1 MAESTRP
8 DIAPLTWV
16 QSELENA
23 LDTASRLL
31 GQTTPPSP
39 EEAADISQH
48 LEQVRGALVLVG
60 FEALA
65 HFLSACLPLL
75 SDPALREDENAH
87 RLLGDALNATR
98 HYIDELLAGQ
108 PDRPLRLLPLY
119 TELRAAAGAFVDA
132 EELFYPTPLS
142 AADLP
147 ARRHLPAG
155 AQESA
160 SASTQALLTHFQRA
174 LLVVLRETDPEERQ
188 TSIAAMMDA
197 ARQLEELHKHTPE
210 SALWQAAQAML
221 EGLSHGDLELTDN
234 IKRLCATLERQL
246 RRGAN
251 LSDDIPRRLLREML
265 YRILHLPQR
274 SELQQAVHRRWQLAD
289 WLETPPPISTAAT
302 ASTDLLSALTDDL
315 TRLEPLWEAHCQD
328 NQNQSLHDEFPRFA
342 ERVRRAGRAN
352 LDTYLD
358 GLALFLAAE
367 RQDGYAI
374 SPDLALEFAASL
386 LLIHAGLQKKMP
398 DASFVTQAQRA
409 LTRLGQTRQNL
420 PVDPLNALDRNAT
433 EQSGLDR
440 LAETILHTL
449 LQAEK
454 ILEEYFRPPYDP
466 QPIAGLLEPL
476 SHAHGALLFV
486 GDDQAAALLQH
497 IGRQVVTLAES
508 GFAPASADTEALARH
523 LSALILYLQS
533 ILRGHPIH
541 LSILLRPERPRE
553 AVAPAQPSAEEHA
566 DTHTGDEPAPESGE
580 DENTEG
586 EATAAQPA
594 AAPARRP
601 VPRMPIH
608 SLAAEFAAAARV
620 ANEDPTPDDDV
631 IGHLR
636 KLPDDADIPDGLP
649 ASAFGDS
656 DEDPEEEL
664 FRTFVEEAHTLLA
677 EAAPLIQRPLE
688 VAQSSESVATL
699 RRIFH
704 TLKGSGRLVGLG
716 RYSDTAWAME
726 EVLNQH
732 IAGNE
737 QAPSALNHL
746 LRSAHKLFSEWTE
759 TLQQSDQNAPDPS
772 ALLAEIKALPGA
784 PQSSMADADP
794 ATPTRAEIRSDGP
807 QNIFPLFLE
816 EESELLAQL
825 VAYLRQWQA
834 SPQNTDASTQIARL
848 LHTMKG
854 NANMVKAVDLAAHL
868 HQQEALLSENRPVTS
883 LIDALLQGSDHAQHL
898 LEELR
903 THGNEAVPASIRVD
917 TDTLQQL
924 ARQIGELTLARTRI
938 ENHLES
944 IQRGLRELGASLARL
959 REHSRETELQADLQM
974 LSQQASQ
981 QATDESFDPL
991 ELDRYTRLQEL
1002 ARQFSESSADIDSL
1016 RQGFERATEQIHVAL
1031 RQQSTLCHD
1040 MQQTLADTRAAAFRT
1055 ISERLHRV
1063 VRESTRQTGKRAR
1076 LEITGE
1082 DTELERTLLEHI
1094 TGPLEHLLRNAVAH
1108 GIEAP
1113 EIRAQHGKSETGLI
1127 AIHVRRN
1134 DDELQIDLTDDGNG
1148 LDLNAITERG
1158 RQLRLLPPDGQPG
1171 TDTLARLIF
1180 HPGFSTAHDVS
1191 TVSGRGIGMDIVH
1204 AAIDAAKGRLTLHTS
1219 TGDGLGIYIRL
1230 PLTTVFIPSMLVR
1243 EGNQTFAISS
1253 HLVIR
1258 HFEPGEEIIHEN
1270 TYPTPMLLSSLL
1282 GRRPGTIPPEAQHTL
1297 LLRSGARILAL
1308 RCSEF
1313 VASREILLQNAGPQL
1328 ARIPGIQGAALLPDD
1343 TIAIAINP
1351 FSLIQSS
1358 PLNALPGTEQ
1368 TDDETHPQIL
1378 IVDDSI
1384 TVRSHTAR
1392 TLERAG
1398 FQPLAA
1404 SNGEEALSLVTRNRP
1419 ALILSDIEMPRM
1431 DGFVLL
1437 KRLRAQASTAHIP
1450 IVMISSR
1457 TAEKHRS
1464 RAAELGADHYLGKPF
1479 NEAELLQTIR
1489 KLLARPSE

>member
-1 MAESTRP
+1 MAESTSP
-8 DIAPLTWV
+8 DIVPLTWV

-23 LDTASRLL
+23 LDAAARLL
-31 GQTTPPSP
+31 GQTTPPGP
-39 EEAADISQH
+39 EEAADIRQH
-48 LEQVRGALVLVG
+48 LEQVSGALVLVG

-65 HFLSACLPLL
+65 QFLGACLPLL
-75 SDPALREDENAH
+75 SELDLREDENAH

-119 TELRAAAGAFVDA
+119 TELRAAAGATVDA

-142 AADLP
+142 PADLP
-147 ARRHLPAG
+147 ARRHISPAERQ
-155 AQESA
+155 AA
-160 SASTQALLTHFQRA
+160 SAPTQALLTLFQRA
-174 LLVVLRETDPEERQ
+174 LLVVLREAEAEQRHA
-188 TSIAAMMDA
+188 SIDAMRDA

-221 EGLSHGDLELTDN
+221 EGLAHGDLELTDS

-265 YRILHLPQR
+265 YRILHLPLR

-302 ASTDLLSALTDDL
+302 ASTDLLSALTEEL
-315 TRLEPLWEAHCQD
+315 TQLEPLWEAHCQD
-328 NQNQSLHDEFPRFA
+328 NNHQRLHDEFPRFA

-386 LLIHAGLQKKMP
+386 LLIHAGLQKKTP

-409 LTRLGQTRQNL
+409 LTRLGQTRQNQ

-454 ILEEYFRPPYDP
+454 VLEQYFRPPYNP
-466 QPIAGLLEPL
+466 QPIAPLLEPL
-476 SHAHGALLFV
+476 SHAYGALLFV

-497 IGRQVVTLAES
+497 IGRQIVTLADS
-508 GFAPASADTEALARH
+508 GAAPAEDDTEELARH
-523 LSALILYLQS
+523 LSALVLYLQS

-541 LSILLRPERPRE
+541 LSILLRPARPRE
-553 AVAPAQPSAEEHA
+553 A
-566 DTHTGDEPAPESGE
+566 
-580 DENTEG
+580 
-586 EATAAQPA
+586 AAVRKS
-594 AAPARRP
+594 AAPDKAP
-601 VPRMPIH
+601 VIRTPPPH
-608 SLAAEFAAAARV
+608 SLAAEFAAAAKV
-620 ANEDPTPDDDV
+620 ANEDPTPEDDV
-631 IGHLR
+631 IGNLHS
-636 KLPDDADIPDGLP
+636 LPADADIPEVP
-649 ASAFGDS
+649 VSAFGDS
-656 DEDPEEEL
+656 DEDPEDEL
-664 FRTFVEEAHTLLA
+664 FHTFIEEARALLA
-677 EAAPLIQRPLE
+677 EAVPMIRRPVE
-688 VAQSSESVATL
+688 VAQSHEAITTL

-732 IAGNE
+732 LAGSE
-737 QAPSALNHL
+737 QPPSALNHL
-746 LRSAHKLFSEWTE
+746 LRSAHQLFSEWTDC
-759 TLQQSDQNAPDPS
+759 LQSGQNAPDPS
-772 ALLAEIKALPGA
+772 ALLDEIKALPGA
-784 PQSSMADADP
+784 QKSATADAEAGAGAGAP
-794 ATPTRAEIRSDGP
+794 ARAAIRSDGP

-854 NANMVKAVDLAAHL
+854 NANMVKAADLAAHL
-868 HQQEALLSENRPVTS
+868 HQQEALLGEDRPVAA
-883 LIDALLQGSDHAQHL
+883 LIETLLAGSDHAQHL

-903 THGNEAVPASIRVD
+903 THGTEAVPVSIRVD

-924 ARQIGELTLARTRI
+924 TRQIGELTLARTRI

-944 IQRGLRELGASLARL
+944 MQRGLRELGASLSRL
-959 REHSRETELQADLQM
+959 REHSREAELQSDLQM
-974 LSQQASQ
+974 LSQQAAQHAS
-981 QATDESFDPL
+981 DEAFDPL

-1031 RQQSTLCHD
+1031 RQQSMLCHD

-1082 DTELERTLLEHI
+1082 DAELERTLLEHI

-1108 GIEAP
+1108 GIETP
-1113 EIRAQHGKSETGLI
+1113 EVRLQQGKSEAGLI

-1134 DDELQIDLTDDGNG
+1134 DDELQIDLTDDGRG
-1148 LDLNAITERG
+1148 LDLEAIAERG
-1158 RQLRLLPPDGQPG
+1158 RQLGLLPAEGDAPG
-1171 TDTLARLIF
+1171 TETLARLIF

-1204 AAIDAAKGRLTLHTS
+1204 AAIDAAKGRMVLKTS
-1219 TGDGLGIYIRL
+1219 TGEGLGVYIRL
-1230 PLTTVFIPSMLVR
+1230 PLATVFIPSMLVR
-1243 EGNQTFAISS
+1243 EGNHTFAISS

-1258 HFEPGEEIIHEN
+1258 HFEPGEEVIHEN
-1270 TYPTPMLLSSLL
+1270 AYHTPLLLSSLL
-1282 GRRPGTIPPEAQHTL
+1282 GRRPSAIPPEAQHTL

-1343 TIAIAINP
+1343 TVAIAINP
-1351 FSLIQSS
+1351 FALLASS
-1358 PLNALPGTEQ
+1358 SQRAASGVEQ
-1368 TDDETHPQIL
+1368 TDGEARPLIL

-1392 TLERAG
+1392 TLDRAG
-1398 FQPLAA
+1398 FQSLAA
-1404 SNGEEALSLVTRNRP
+1404 SNGEEALTLITQNRP

-1437 KRLRAQASTAHIP
+1437 KRLRTQGSTAHIP

>member
-1 MAESTRP
+1 MAESTSP
-8 DIAPLTWV
+8 DIVPLTWV

-23 LDTASRLL
+23 LDAAARLL
-31 GQTTPPSP
+31 GQTTPPGP
-39 EEAADISQH
+39 EEAADIRQH

-65 HFLSACLPLL
+65 QFLGACLPLL
-75 SDPALREDENAH
+75 SELDLRQDENAH

-98 HYIDELLAGQ
+98 HYIDELLTGQ

-119 TELRAAAGAFVDA
+119 TELRAAAGATVDA

-142 AADLP
+142 PADLP
-147 ARRHLPAG
+147 ARRHISPAEQQ
-155 AQESA
+155 AA
-160 SASTQALLTHFQRA
+160 SAPTQALLTLFQRA
-174 LLVVLRETDPEERQ
+174 LLVVLREAEAEQRQ
-188 TSIAAMMDA
+188 ASIDAMRDA

-221 EGLSHGDLELTDN
+221 EGLAHGDLELTDG

-265 YRILHLPQR
+265 YRILHLPLR

-289 WLETPPPISTAAT
+289 WLETPSPISTAAP
-302 ASTDLLSALTDDL
+302 ASTDLLSALTEEL
-315 TRLEPLWEAHCQD
+315 TQLEPLWEAHCQD
-328 NQNQSLHDEFPRFA
+328 NENQRLHDEFPVFA
-342 ERVRRAGRAN
+342 EHVRKAGRPN

-358 GLALFLAAE
+358 GLALFLSAE

-433 EQSGLDR
+433 EQAGLDQ

-454 ILEEYFRPPYDP
+454 VLEQYLRPPYNP
-466 QPIAGLLEPL
+466 QPIAPLLEPL

-497 IGRQVVTLAES
+497 IGRQIVTLADS
-508 GFAPASADTEALARH
+508 GTAPAEDDTEELVRH
-523 LSALILYLQS
+523 LSALVLYLQS
-533 ILRGHPIH
+533 IQRGHPIH
-541 LSILLRPERPRE
+541 LSILLRPNRPRE
-553 AVAPAQPSAEEHA
+553 
-566 DTHTGDEPAPESGE
+566 TT
-580 DENTEG
+580 
-586 EATAAQPA
+586 AT
-594 AAPARRP
+594 P
-601 VPRMPIH
+601 VKPPVIRTPPPH
-608 SLAAEFAAAARV
+608 SLAEEFVAAAKV

-631 IGHLR
+631 IGHLH
-636 KLPDDADIPDGLP
+636 KLPDDADIPEDP
-649 ASAFGDS
+649 VSAFGDS
-656 DEDPEEEL
+656 ETDPEDEL
-664 FRTFVEEAHTLLA
+664 FLTFIEEARALLA
-677 EAAPLIQRPLE
+677 EAAPMIRRPVE
-688 VAQSSESVATL
+688 VAQSHEAIATL

-732 IAGNE
+732 LAGKE
-737 QAPSALNHL
+737 QPPSALNHL

-784 PQSSMADADP
+784 QQT
-794 ATPTRAEIRSDGP
+794 ATPEAGTGAPTRAEIRSDSP

-834 SPQNTDASTQIARL
+834 NPQNTDASTQIARL

-854 NANMVKAVDLAAHL
+854 NANMVKATELAAHL
-868 HQQEALLSENRPVTS
+868 HQQEALLGEDRPVAA
-883 LIDALLQGSDHAQHL
+883 LIDTLLIGSDHAQHL

-903 THGNEAVPASIRVD
+903 THGTEAVPASIRVD

-924 ARQIGELTLARTRI
+924 TRQIGELTLARTRI

-944 IQRGLRELGASLARL
+944 IQRGLRELGASLSRL
-959 REHSRETELQADLQM
+959 REHSREAELQSDLQM
-974 LSQQASQ
+974 LSQQAAQHASEE
-981 QATDESFDPL
+981 AFDPL

-1031 RQQSTLCHD
+1031 RQQSMLCHD

-1082 DTELERTLLEHI
+1082 DAELERTLLEHI

-1108 GIEAP
+1108 GIETP
-1113 EIRAQHGKSETGLI
+1113 EVRLQHGKSEAGLI

-1134 DDELQIDLTDDGNG
+1134 EDELQIDLTDDGSG
-1148 LDLNAITERG
+1148 LDLDAIAERG
-1158 RQLRLLPPDGQPG
+1158 RQLGLLPPDGQPG

-1204 AAIDAAKGRLTLHTS
+1204 AAIDAAKGRMTLQTA
-1219 TGDGLGIYIRL
+1219 TGEGLGIYIRL
-1230 PLTTVFIPSMLVR
+1230 PLATVFIPSVLVR

-1270 TYPTPMLLSSLL
+1270 AYHTPLLLSGLL
-1282 GRRPGTIPPEAQHTL
+1282 GRRPSQIPPEAQHTL

-1358 PLNALPGTEQ
+1358 PLNALPG
-1368 TDDETHPQIL
+1368 DEKADGAARPLIL

-1398 FQPLAA
+1398 YQSLAA
-1404 SNGEEALSLVTRNRP
+1404 SNGEEALTLITRNRP

-1437 KRLRAQASTAHIP
+1437 KRLRAQGDSARIP

-1464 RAAELGADHYLGKPF
+1464 RAAELGANHYLGKPF

-1489 KLLARPSE
+1489 KLLAPEPA

>member
-23 LDTASRLL
+23 LDAAARLL
-31 GQTTPPSP
+31 GQTTPPGP
-39 EEAADISQH
+39 EEAADIHQH
-48 LEQVRGALVLVG
+48 LEQVSGALVLVG

-65 HFLSACLPLL
+65 QFLGACLPLL
-75 SDPALREDENAH
+75 SDAALLQDENAH
-87 RLLGDALNATR
+87 RLLGEAINATR
-98 HYIDELLAGQ
+98 NYIDELLAGQ

-119 TELRAAAGAFVDA
+119 TELRAAAGASVDA

-142 AADLP
+142 PADLP
-147 ARRHLPAG
+147 ARRHISPAEQQ
-155 AQESA
+155 AA
-160 SASTQALLTHFQRA
+160 SAPTQALLTLFQRA
-174 LLVVLRETDPEERQ
+174 LLVVLRETNSEQRLS
-188 TSIAAMMDA
+188 SIDAMCDA
-197 ARQLEELHKHTPE
+197 ARQLEELHKQTPE

-221 EGLSHGDLELTDN
+221 EGLAHGDLELTDS

-265 YRILHLPQR
+265 YRVLHLPLR
-274 SELQQAVHRRWQLAD
+274 TELQQAVHRRWQLAD
-289 WLETPPPISTAAT
+289 WQEAAPPISTAAA
-302 ASTDLLSALTDDL
+302 ASTDLLSALTEDL

-328 NQNQSLHDEFPRFA
+328 NNNQRLHDEFPLFA
-342 ERVRRAGRAN
+342 ERVRRAARPD

-386 LLIHAGLQKKMP
+386 LLIHAGLQKKAP

-409 LTRLGQTRQNL
+409 LTRLGQTRQKQ

-454 ILEEYFRPPYDP
+454 VLEQYFRPPYNP
-466 QPIAGLLEPL
+466 QPIAPLLEPL
-476 SHAHGALLFV
+476 SHAYGALLFV

-497 IGRQVVTLAES
+497 IGRQIVTLADS
-508 GFAPASADTEALARH
+508 GAAPATDDTEELARH

-533 ILRGHPIH
+533 IQRGHPIH
-541 LSILLRPERPRE
+541 LSILLRPERARAQPHKDDQTTAR
-553 AVAPAQPSAEEHA
+553 AVA
-566 DTHTGDEPAPESGE
+566 TKAPVSR
-580 DENTEG
+580 T
-586 EATAAQPA
+586 P
-594 AAPARRP
+594 PP
-601 VPRMPIH
+601 H

-620 ANEDPTPDDDV
+620 ANEDPTPEDDV
-631 IGHLR
+631 IGNLR
-636 KLPDDADIPDGLP
+636 SLPDDADIPEELV
-649 ASAFGDS
+649 SAFADS
-656 DEDPEEEL
+656 DEDPEDEL
-664 FRTFVEEAHTLLA
+664 FHTFIEEARSLLA
-677 EAAPLIQRPLE
+677 EAAPMIRRPVE
-688 VAQSSESVATL
+688 VAQSQEAIATL

-732 IAGNE
+732 LAGHE

-746 LRSAHKLFSEWTE
+746 LRSAHKLFSEWTD
-759 TLQQSDQNAPDPS
+759 TLQNGQEAPDPGT
-772 ALLAEIKALPGA
+772 LLDEIKALPGA
-784 PQSSMADADP
+784 PQPVTAADAEP
-794 ATPTRAEIRSDGP
+794 GMPTRAEIRTDGP

-834 SPQNTDASTQIARL
+834 NPQNTDASTQIARL

-854 NANMVKAVDLAAHL
+854 NANMVKAADLAAHL
-868 HQQEALLSENRPVTS
+868 HQQEALLGEERPLAA
-883 LIDALLQGSDHAQHL
+883 LIDTLLQGSDHTQHL
-898 LEELR
+898 IEELR
-903 THGNEAVPASIRVD
+903 THGTEAVPASIRIE

-924 ARQIGELTLARTRI
+924 SRQIGELTLARTRI

-944 IQRGLRELGASLARL
+944 MQRGLRELGASLSRL
-959 REHSRETELQADLQM
+959 REHSREAELQADLQM
-974 LSQQASQ
+974 LSQRAAQQAS
-981 QATDESFDPL
+981 DEAFDPL

-1016 RQGFERATEQIHVAL
+1016 RQGFERASEQIHVAL

-1108 GIEAP
+1108 GIETP
-1113 EIRAQHGKSETGLI
+1113 EIRLQQGKSETGLI

-1134 DDELQIDLTDDGNG
+1134 DDELQIDLTDDGSG
-1148 LDLNAITERG
+1148 LNLEAVAERG
-1158 RQLRLLPPDGQPG
+1158 RQLGLLPPDGQPG
-1171 TDTLARLIF
+1171 TETLARLIF

-1204 AAIDAAKGRLTLHTS
+1204 AAIDAAKGRLTLQTS
-1219 TGDGLGIYIRL
+1219 TGEGLGIYIRL
-1230 PLTTVFIPSMLVR
+1230 PLATVFIPSMLVR

-1258 HFEPGEEIIHEN
+1258 MFEPGEEIIHEN
-1270 TYPTPMLLSSLL
+1270 SCPTPLLLSSLL
-1282 GRRPGTIPPEAQHTL
+1282 GRPPGPVAPEAQHTL

-1313 VASREILLQNAGPQL
+1313 VGSREILLQNAGPQL

-1351 FSLIQSS
+1351 FALLASSSLRAPSDVEQSDGEAR
-1358 PLNALPGTEQ
+1358 PL
-1368 TDDETHPQIL
+1368 IL

-1398 FQPLAA
+1398 FQSLAA
-1404 SNGEEALSLVTRNRP
+1404 SNGEEALSLIPQNRP

-1437 KRLRAQASTAHIP
+1437 KRLRAQNDTARIP

-1457 TAEKHRS
+1457 TADKHRS
-1464 RAAELGADHYLGKPF
+1464 RAAELGASHYLGKPF

-1489 KLLARPSE
+1489 KLLARPSA